1 MSNINCLMIQSNN
14 SKQLALLS
22 VDGRK
27 GSLSIVQTAS
37 QARTDVASVL
47 VKLEG
52 EKAFKQKINSKVEL
66 EGLKEYL
73 SEFYINA
80 EYVQSWSI

>member
-1 MSNINCLMIQSNN
+1 MNLST
-14 SKQLALLS
+14 LLIRHNYN
-22 VDGRK
+22 VAIATLEVNGK
-27 GSLSIVQTAS
+27 AGSITITQTPAKT
-37 QARTDVASVL
+37 RTDVASVV

-52 EKAFKQKINSKVEL
+52 EKAYKQKINTMVQL
-66 EGLKEYL
+66 EDLQNYL

>member
-1 MSNINCLMIQSNN
+1 MNLSTLLIRHNYNAAIA
-14 SKQLALLS
+14 ALQ
-22 VDGRK
+22 VEGK
-27 GSLSIVQTAS
+27 AGSITIAQTPS
-37 QARTDVASVL
+37 QTRTDVASVV

-52 EKAFKQKINSKVEL
+52 EKAHKQKINIMVQVEDL
-66 EGLKEYL
+66 QIYL

>member
-1 MSNINCLMIQSNN
+1 MNLST
-14 SKQLALLS
+14 LLIRHNYNVAVAS
-22 VDGRK
+22 LQVNGK
-27 GSLSIVQTAS
+27 AGSITIAQTPA
-37 QARTDVASVL
+37 QTRTDVASVV

-52 EKAFKQKINSKVEL
+52 EKAHKQKINTMVQL
-66 EGLKEYL
+66 EDLQSYL